1 MTDQPPSGNR
11 WEPPAT
17 GQPVPQ
23 PGPASSD
30 AAITETAGSAPDDAA
45 PDGPGNAPAGR
56 AARMRQALRRP
67 SRGTWLAGAVAG
79 LLLVAGGF
87 LLGNVTADRGHGPGD
102 EDRGHHGRPFDD
114 DGDRR
119 DDTLPPGGVPGTGSP
134 A

>member
-11 WEPPAT
+11 WEPPTT

-23 PGPASSD
+23 TDPASSD
-30 AAITETAGSAPDDAA
+30 AAITEAAGGAPDDTASGR
-45 PDGPGNAPAGR
+45 PAPAGR

-67 SRGTWLAGAVAG
+67 SRGTWLAGAAAG

-119 DDTLPPGGVPGTGSP
+119 DDTLPPGGVPGTGS
-134 A
+134 AT